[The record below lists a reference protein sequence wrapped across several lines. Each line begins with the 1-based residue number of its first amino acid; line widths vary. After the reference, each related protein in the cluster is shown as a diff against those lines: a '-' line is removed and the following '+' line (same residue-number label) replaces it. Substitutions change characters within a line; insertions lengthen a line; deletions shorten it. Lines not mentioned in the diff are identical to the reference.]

1 MEYFVC
7 NFVALIERHERMIE
21 VRICC
26 QWICSGCSS
35 SCIGSGAYIDKGKSV
50 SYGNGHQRQKCKP
63 WEWTKTKV
71 QAMGMGKRQR
81 LRKEIN
87 QEEDGI
93 GKCLLKSF
101 GSVR

>member
-1 MEYFVC
+1 
-7 NFVALIERHERMIE
+7 MIE

-50 SYGNGHQRQKCKP
+50 SCGNGHQRQKCKP